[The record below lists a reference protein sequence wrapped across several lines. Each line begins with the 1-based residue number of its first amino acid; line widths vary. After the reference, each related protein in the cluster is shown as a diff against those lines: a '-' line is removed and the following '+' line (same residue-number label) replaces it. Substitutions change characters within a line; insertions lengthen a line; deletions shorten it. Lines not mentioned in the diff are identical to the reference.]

1 MPEIW
6 ASAAAAAIGLALAGN
21 LATSAVHVTGWWRPV
36 IWIVV
41 VILAVL
47 TVAIA
52 VRDARARPLPG
63 TPAQIGDIDE
73 AALLKKF
80 VRGELARS
88 DDRLRQVSTGKPL
101 QVHWTITP
109 VAESAVSSGQLGPIE
124 QHEGDFKDI
133 CQMFHEPPSLKRI
146 VFLGDAGTGKTILV
160 TQLAKYLLEH
170 ARKLLERSEMA
181 QLDTLIPFYTSAADW
196 DPSKDIITW
205 VADQLLQAS
214 PQLRAKVAEGSG
226 GRLADDWVKHR
237 VLPIIDGLDEL
248 PPPLR
253 VKAIADVNDRA
264 ELPVVITSRR
274 QEYMDAFEAAGR
286 LVSDS
291 TVVSLS
297 PLKVAE
303 VRKYLLHAT
312 SIIPDKRWE
321 DVFGRLNNKGED
333 PLKEALTNPLMLWLA
348 SRIYETKESFPKE
361 LADDI
366 RFGDR
371 EAIESHLLRS
381 FVPAVY
387 SARAG
392 APILRWT
399 PEQAQRY
406 LGFLASHAEKTR
418 SPDIAWWRLS
428 RAVRR
433 WRLAGIGARA
443 ALLSAVAWLLGAWLM
458 RLRPEWRDS
467 FRPEMLFAD
476 GPLGRHVIPL
486 VRWLRDLLIA
496 EGSWPIDGR
505 WAQRILPWHSL
516 ISLAAWAALLAF
528 GTVIWWLFWFQVV
541 RVSPRIVRIRS
552 LKSLGWAG
560 QSLALPAVLAGGLLV
575 AIAAVGN
582 PPFRYKGRIV
592 MTAPFPAPAARAM
605 LLFVILLMLQYIP
618 SYFVHRM
625 DPAELASPSGV
636 LRSDRRATIFVAL
649 AGRLLQT
656 LAVWLFFGPL
666 LVAVYG
672 LYCAASFACRLAL
685 GSVRTASDRFSDARV
700 WLACSRRMPW
710 KVLAFLED
718 ASERGVLRRS
728 GAAYQFRHLRL
739 RQELTVARPRRS
751 RGLALAGA
759 RVICNWRLAR
769 RLASEWSLPS
779 AAPWSEPFW
788 VLRFADRAADE
799 LPEGLAAGAIRNEGP
814 GFAQT
819 YTGNRDGQSWMICA
833 LPGCEPVIAAAPV
846 WQALR
851 NAASQAMRNAGYP
864 APAGPLT
871 AVGFPAAD
879 VIRSEGTEIPLEGG
893 SWGNGVLSRQGKCS
907 DWRWEPTWSVKPLAA
922 SRDSSERGAQL
933 RVSARAVFWWDLPHL
948 RIKPETYEI
957 PPDQLASLPQAVTDL
972 WTRRG
977 GAMPEAKWKW
987 SFSGKRRACLLW
999 EITSGKKPVM
1009 TGTLDLSLTPYLLS
1023 IPRDILVTSEA
1034 ELRIEDTAA
1043 WADCLQATSGRR
1055 PDDGELRL
1063 SLTELTAYLSA
1074 AWHTAAETLP
1084 LLAVE
1089 YPFVISPEIPPSM
1102 ELQLSAAARRDE
1114 ELNCRDLRIRAD
1126 FSPHARKDDS
1136 LAHLHVGTHNRP
1148 IAAKSARTNTA
1159 S

>member
-1 MPEIW
+1 MAP
-6 ASAAAAAIGLALAGN
+6 ALATTVAIGLALAGN

-41 VILAVL
+41 VILAIL

-52 VRDARARPLPG
+52 VRQARARPLSG

-80 VRGELARS
+80 VRRELARS
-88 DDRLRQVSTGKPL
+88 DDRLRQVSTGEPL
-101 QVHWTITP
+101 QVHWKITP
-109 VAESAVSSGQLGPIE
+109 VTESDVSSRQVGPMGRP
-124 QHEGDFKDI
+124 EGDFEDI
-133 CQMFHEPPSLKRI
+133 CQIFYEPSSLKRI

-160 TQLAKYLLEH
+160 TQLAKYLLER
-170 ARKLLERSEMA
+170 ARKLLERSGMT
-181 QLDTLIPFYTSAADW
+181 QLDTLIPFYTSAAAW
-196 DPSKDIITW
+196 DPSKDIIAW

-214 PQLRAKVAEGSG
+214 PQLGAEVAEGSG

-248 PPPLR
+248 PRPLR
-253 VKAIADVNDRA
+253 VKAIADINDRA
-264 ELPVVITSRR
+264 DLPLVITCRR
-274 QEYMDAFEAAGR
+274 QEYIDAFEAVGR
-286 LVSDS
+286 LISDS

-297 PLKVAE
+297 PLE
-303 VRKYLLHAT
+303 VSEVTKYLIHAT
-312 SIIPDKRWE
+312 AVIPDKRWE
-321 DVFGRLNNKGED
+321 GVFSRLNKKGED

-348 SRIYETKESFPKE
+348 SRVYETKESFPGE
-361 LADDI
+361 LTDDT

-387 SARAG
+387 SSRAG
-392 APILRWT
+392 APRLRWT

-406 LGFLASHAEKTR
+406 LGFLARHAEKTR

-428 RAVRR
+428 HAVRR

-443 ALLSAVAWLLGAWLM
+443 VLLFTVAWLLLAWLM

-476 GPLGRHVIPL
+476 GPLGRQVIPL
-486 VRWLRDLLIA
+486 VRWLRALLIS
-496 EGSWPIDGR
+496 EGSWPIDGQ
-505 WAQRILPWHSL
+505 WARRILPWHSPV
-516 ISLAAWAALLAF
+516 SLAAWAGLLAL

-541 RVSPRIVRIRS
+541 RVSPSIVRIRS
-552 LKSLGWAG
+552 LKSLAWAG
-560 QSLALPAVLAGGLLV
+560 EFLALPAVIAGGLLA

-582 PPFRYKGRIV
+582 PPYRDKGRII
-592 MTAPFPAPAARAM
+592 MTAPFPAPAARVM

-625 DPAELASPSGV
+625 DQAELASPSGV

-649 AGRLLQT
+649 AGRLLQI
-656 LAVWLFFGPL
+656 LVVWLFFGPL
-666 LVAVYG
+666 LVTVYG

-710 KVLAFLED
+710 RVLAFVAD

-728 GAAYQFRHLRL
+728 GAVYQFRHLRL
-739 RQELTVARPRRS
+739 RQELAVRRPRRS

-759 RVICNWRLAR
+759 QLICNWRPARQLAR
-769 RLASEWSLPS
+769 ERSPSS

-788 VLRFADRAADE
+788 VLRFVNCVAHK
-799 LPEGLAAGAIRNEGP
+799 LPEGLAPGAIGNKGP

-819 YTGNRDGQSWMICA
+819 YTAKPDGQSWMICA
-833 LPGCEPVIAAAPV
+833 LPGREPFIVAAPV

-864 APAGPLT
+864 APVSPLT
-871 AVGFPAAD
+871 TVGFPAAD
-879 VIRSEGTEIPLEGG
+879 VIWSERTRVPLEGG
-893 SWGNGVLSRQGKCS
+893 SWGNGLLSRPGKGS
-907 DWRWEPTWSVKPLAA
+907 DWRWEPTWSVKPRAG
-922 SRDSSERGAQL
+922 SRDSSKFGAQL
-933 RVSARAVFWWDLPHL
+933 RVSARPVFWWDRAHL
-948 RIKPETYEI
+948 SIKPETYEI
-957 PPDQLASLPQAVTDL
+957 PPDQLAPLPQAVTDL

-987 SFSGKRRACLLW
+987 SSSGKHQACLLW
-999 EITSGKKPVM
+999 EITSGKKSVM
-1009 TGTLDLSLTPYLLS
+1009 TGRLALSLRPFLPAFRGTSLLP
-1023 IPRDILVTSEA
+1023 PRLNCALKMPRPGLVA
-1034 ELRIEDTAA
+1034 CKPHRD
-1043 WADCLQATSGRR
+1043 
-1055 PDDGELRL
+1055 
-1063 SLTELTAYLSA
+1063 
-1074 AWHTAAETLP
+1074 
-1084 LLAVE
+1084 
-1089 YPFVISPEIPPSM
+1089 
-1102 ELQLSAAARRDE
+1102 AARM
-1114 ELNCRDLRIRAD
+1114 
-1126 FSPHARKDDS
+1126 
-1136 LAHLHVGTHNRP
+1136 
-1148 IAAKSARTNTA
+1148 TA
-1159 S
+1159 SSNSR